1 VTTRIIRATRRHR
14 YAKIEASVIEDV
26 RLSWAARGLLVYV
39 LARPD
44 DWRVMTKHLA
54 KQGNL
59 RRDGIYGLLKELRTC
74 GYVRF
79 VRTRNKWGC
88 FDGGD
93 YYVREILDDPYP
105 RPALADPGEPDSPR
119 PGPQKPED
127 LLSTDVYLGT
137 TTTTTTEVN
146 CGGGN
151 AAEKDKHTLIY
162 PDTILT
168 SELAAAERLIETLP
182 DALRQPVLDEWTGII
197 KAGAIK
203 SSTIGCLRAL
213 VERAIDGRFT
223 PERGLR
229 IRESRKSQQRLEV
242 VLQKEPDLPPPNEN
256 DINVRRLRDIQ
267 ARAAKKD

>member
-14 YAKIEASVIEDV
+14 YAKIEARAIEDV

-59 RRDGIYGLLKELRTC
+59 RRDGIYGLLKELRTF

-79 VRTRNKWGC
+79 IRTRNKHGC

-105 RPALADPGEPDSPR
+105 RPALPDPDEPDPPR
-119 PGPQKPED
+119 PGPPKPED

-137 TTTTTTEVN
+137 TTTTTTDVN
-146 CGGGN
+146 CGGSR
-151 AAEKDKHTLIY
+151 AAEKNKHTLIY

-168 SELAAAERLIETLP
+168 SELAIAEQLIETLP
-182 DALRQPVLDEWTGII
+182 EAQKQPVLDEWTGII
-197 KAGAIK
+197 NAGAIK

-213 VERAIDGRFT
+213 VGRAIDGRFT
-223 PERGLR
+223 AERGLR
-229 IRESRKSQQRLEV
+229 IRETRKFQEHLDV

-256 DINVRRLRDIQ
+256 DINVRRLREIQ

>member
-14 YAKIEASVIEDV
+14 YAKIEASAIEDV

-39 LARPD
+39 LARPN

-59 RRDGIYGLLKELRTC
+59 RRDGIYGLLKELRLC

-79 VRTRNKWGC
+79 VRTRNKHGC

-105 RPALADPGEPDSPR
+105 RPALTDTDDPDPARPDP
-119 PGPQKPED
+119 PKPED

-151 AAEKDKHTLIY
+151 ADGKDKHTLIY
-162 PDTILT
+162 PDTILA
-168 SELAAAERLIETLP
+168 SELAVAERLIE
-182 DALRQPVLDEWTGII
+182 ALSEVL
-197 KAGAIK
+197 
-203 SSTIGCLRAL
+203 R
-213 VERAIDGRFT
+213 
-223 PERGLR
+223 
-229 IRESRKSQQRLEV
+229 
-242 VLQKEPDLPPPNEN
+242 
-256 DINVRRLRDIQ
+256 
-267 ARAAKKD
+267 